1 MYITNETLKQ
11 NVLFYVLQKHY
22 TKTPFTPQHG
32 LPSYHTYMQLETFEE
47 LQFHDMFLA
56 DWWVPCTKS
65 TISGIKCVI

>member
-56 DWWVPCTKS
+56 D
-65 TISGIKCVI
+65 